1 MVDSNQTTCV
11 ENSVDEGDKICIIL
25 NASILL
31 ILFIPAV
38 VLNISL
44 ITQYCRF
51 RPPEKRSLA
60 NFLIFHQAI
69 SNLCHVVLICPGLIV
84 GSLVFYT
91 DVFEQL
97 NLEGSIANSVENHA
111 ERDLILG
118 ADASNT
124 KEQIC
129 RFWYM
134 SIEFLMTTS
143 FIGRL
148 LAFISSSLLHFF
160 LPVWKPLFWHRH
172 FYQRTKRWSI
182 IMASA
187 WMASIIFAA
196 GEPIT
201 HYDWEF
207 HHRPGEVFLEI

>member
-1 MVDSNQTTCV
+1 MVVSNNTKCV
-11 ENSVDEGDKICIIL
+11 ANLVDTADLICIII
-25 NASILL
+25 NAMILL

-51 RPPEKRSLA
+51 RPPEKRSLM
-60 NFLIFHQAI
+60 NFLIFQQAI
-69 SNLCHVVLICPGLIV
+69 SNFCHVVLICPGLIV

-91 DVFEQL
+91 DVFEQF
-97 NLEGSIANSVENHA
+97 EHSNSVEHQEGWGA
-111 ERDLILG
+111 ILG
-118 ADASNT
+118 TEVSNT
-124 KEQIC
+124 KERNC
-129 RFWYM
+129 RLWYL

-148 LAFISSSLLHFF
+148 LCFISSSLLHFF
-160 LPVWKPLFWHRH
+160 LPVWKPLFWHKH
-172 FYQRTKRWSI
+172 FYQRTKRWSF

-187 WMASIIFAA
+187 WIASTIFAA

-201 HYDWEF
+201 HYDLEF
-207 HHRPGEVFLEI
+207 HHRPGEVFLGV